1 MSNEILWFI
10 FAIINF
16 ILLMGMYKL
25 FGKLGIYVWIG
36 MATIIANIQV
46 TKNITI
52 FGLSAT
58 LGNVMYG
65 TIFLGTDAL
74 NEIFDKKAAKKAVY
88 LGFYVLLSTLVLMQL
103 ALVFTPNETDISQG
117 ALQVIFGFLPRI
129 VVGSLT
135 AFFVSQLLDI
145 TLFQWIRSKLPA
157 NKWLWVRNNGSTML
171 SQLIDTSIFVP
182 IAFLGVYDFNTVL
195 QIFITTYV
203 IKVIVAA
210 LDTPFLYMMKRIH
223 PLDILKEKG

>member
-1 MSNEILWFI
+1 MSNELLWLI
-10 FAIINF
+10 FALVNF
-16 ILLMGMYKL
+16 MLLIGMYKL

-52 FGLSAT
+52 LGLSAT

-88 LGFYVLLSTLVLMQL
+88 LGFYVLLSTMILMQL
-103 ALVFTPNETDISQG
+103 ALIFTPNQTDISQG
-117 ALQVIFGFLPRI
+117 ALEVIFGFLPRI
-129 VVGSLT
+129 VIGSLT
-135 AFFVSQLLDI
+135 AFFFSQLLDI

-171 SQLIDTSIFVP
+171 SQLVDTCIFVP
-182 IAFLGVYDFNTVL
+182 IAFLGIYDFNTVF
-195 QIFITTYV
+195 QIFITTYI
-203 IKVIVAA
+203 IKVVVAA
-210 LDTPFLYMMKRIH
+210 LDTPFLYLMKHIK
-223 PLDILKEKG
+223 PLDLLKEKG